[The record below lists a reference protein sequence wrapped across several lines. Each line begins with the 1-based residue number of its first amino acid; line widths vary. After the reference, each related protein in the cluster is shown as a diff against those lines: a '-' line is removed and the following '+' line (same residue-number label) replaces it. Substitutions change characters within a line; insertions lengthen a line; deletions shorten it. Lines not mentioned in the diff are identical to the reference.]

1 MASTSPCRLCGAT
14 KELQDSHILPGFV
27 FRWMKETSAT
37 GYLRFAQQPN
47 LRVQDGLKL
56 HLLCRDCEGRFNYWE
71 TEFANK
77 IFHPMTQGRAAR
89 ACYGPWLLLFCA
101 SVSWRVLVYCIDGQH
116 LGHVPIAL
124 LPSVE
129 RAEVIWREFLLG
141 HRPRPERHEQ
151 HILPLP
157 SGVVESYTHSEM
169 PTNINRYLFRT
180 PDMCIASTDR
190 DVFAYSK
197 LGPFLIL
204 GFIAMPRSKQW
215 VETRVNVH
223 GGAIGPRKYV
233 MPKPF
238 DEFIIERAN
247 RAATLNERISE
258 KQTGKIREAILNSP
272 ERAAQS
278 DSIRAMG
285 HDVNLFGSRAFRRK

>member
-1 MASTSPCRLCGAT
+1 
-14 KELQDSHILPGFV
+14 LQESHILPGFV

-37 GYLRFAQQPN
+37 GYLRFGQQPN

-71 TEFANK
+71 TQFANK
-77 IFHPMTQGRAAR
+77 IFYPMTQGSFAR
-89 ACYGPWLLLFCA
+89 ASYGPWLLLFCA
-101 SVSWRVLVYCIDGQH
+101 SVSWRVLVYCIDGEY
-116 LGHVPIAL
+116 LGHVPAAL

-141 HRPRPERHEQ
+141 HRPRPQRHEQ

-157 SGVVESYTHSEM
+157 SGAVESYTHSEM

-180 PDMCIASTDR
+180 LDMCIESNDR
-190 DVFAYSK
+190 DAFVYSK
-197 LGPFLIL
+197 LGPFCIL
-204 GFIAMPRSKQW
+204 GFIAMRRPKQW
-215 VETRVNVH
+215 VGTRVNVH
-223 GGAIGPRKYV
+223 GGTIGPREYV

-238 DEFIIERAN
+238 DRFIFERADI
-247 RAATLNERISE
+247 AASLKEEMSD
-258 KQTGKIREAILNSP
+258 KQTGKIRETFLNNP

-278 DSIRAMG
+278 DSIRAMS
-285 HDVNLFGSRAFRRK
+285 HDVNLFGIRVADHRSAKS